1 MSAEDVTGRVEGSAD
16 GTGETVGAGE
26 AAVCVDTELV
36 AHCARLMVVGR
47 VAAPAASAA
56 PADTPAEET
65 SDDGD
70 DDSTERGV
78 ETAEDTSSA
87 NIWSL

>member
-1 MSAEDVTGRVEGSAD
+1 MKGSGVVTE
-16 GTGETVGAGE
+16 ETVGCGVAAE
-26 AAVCVDTELV
+26 AAVCVDTGLV
-36 AHCARLMVVGR
+36 APGARLMVVGR
-47 VAAPAASAA
+47 VAAPAA
-56 PADTPAEET
+56 PAGPAGTPAEVT